1 MPVRGSHV
9 SDACAPVSINARLA
23 SRGFGGNSGAVKDVL
38 GRPPRQTRVRIS
50 NGQRRVRPLR
60 FVNEAARPVG
70 DTEGQVT
77 VGAFNPPST
86 SYLMSILTNRFIPG
100 LVWHNFWHLPLQPC
114 VARAGCCGH
123 APVRGACAILSAKWP
138 E

>member
-1 MPVRGSHV
+1 MRGSHV

-77 VGAFNPPST
+77 VGAFNPPNT
-86 SYLMSILTNRFIPG
+86 SYLRALTWPS
-100 LVWHNFWHLPLQPC
+100 LP
-114 VARAGCCGH
+114 
-123 APVRGACAILSAKWP
+123 
-138 E
+138 

>member
-1 MPVRGSHV
+1 MLNLDRAAVAAESRGFRDGARGLAARA
-9 SDACAPVSINARLA
+9 DAGQSLSINARLA

-77 VGAFNPPST
+77 VGAFNPPNT
-86 SYLMSILTNRFIPG
+86 SYLRALTWPS
-100 LVWHNFWHLPLQPC
+100 LP
-114 VARAGCCGH
+114 
-123 APVRGACAILSAKWP
+123 
-138 E
+138 